1 MRLKDTCKR
10 RRNAKRNL
18 CESVLYSVERCLF
31 KMPPH
36 LSKAIHVSNLSQR
49 LRQFARALKQEI
61 YALYLAYQHPE
72 TPWYAKIWAL
82 GVVAYAISPIDL
94 IPDFVPMLG
103 YLDDVI
109 LLPMGIWIALRLIPA
124 PILIECRE
132 RSREKTGKPTSPAGR
147 WAAMIIVLMWVIVIG
162 VVIVLLVRAQQGL

>member
-1 MRLKDTCKR
+1 MIYAPPLYALLKR
-10 RRNAKRNL
+10 
-18 CESVLYSVERCLF
+18 
-31 KMPPH
+31 
-36 LSKAIHVSNLSQR
+36 KAVTVTSLPQR

-72 TPWYAKIWAL
+72 TPWYARIWAI

-94 IPDFVPMLG
+94 IPDFIPVLG

-109 LLPMGIWIALRLIPA
+109 LLPLGIWIALRLIPA

-132 RSREKTGKPTSPAGR
+132 RSREATGKPTSPAGR
-147 WAAMIIVLMWVIVIG
+147 WAAMMIVLIWVIVIG
-162 VVIVLLVRAQQGL
+162 GVIALLIRAQQGL